1 MIYDTQGR
9 LSLADETI
17 LADKVLPTAKDWV
30 MNYAPG
36 TSLHENGHRI
46 LRHWQVKCPELR
58 RHMQG
63 LRDKAGSARPFP
75 KVGEAG

>member
-9 LSLADETI
+9 LSLQDETI
-17 LADKVLPTAKDWV
+17 LSEKVLPTAKSWV

-46 LRHWQVKCPELR
+46 LQHWGVKCPDLRRRMQELR
-58 RHMQG
+58 A
-63 LRDKAGSARPFP
+63 DAP
-75 KVGEAG
+75 KRGAQ